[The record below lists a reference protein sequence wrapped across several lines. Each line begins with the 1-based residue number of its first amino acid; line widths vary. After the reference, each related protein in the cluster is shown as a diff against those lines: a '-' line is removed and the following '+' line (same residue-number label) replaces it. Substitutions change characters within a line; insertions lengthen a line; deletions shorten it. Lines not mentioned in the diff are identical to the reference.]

1 MYRSRWASTTESV
14 GDTVKVLHVLDH
26 SLPLHSGYVFRTQG
40 ILTEQRILGI
50 ETHHLTSAKHPDT
63 PAESECVDG
72 FVFHRTR
79 LAASPMDRVPGVD
92 QLRVV
97 WSLHDRLERL
107 VGVIKPD
114 VIHAHSPCLNGLA
127 ALYVARRHSIPLVY
141 ELRASWED
149 AAVSHGSTREG
160 SVRYR
165 LSKGLETFVLKRA
178 DAIVTICDG
187 LRRDVVSR
195 GVDQKRVSV
204 VANAVDRDLLQAAPK
219 FELVPQALQSL
230 AGRKVIGFFGS
241 FYSYEGL
248 DLLVSA
254 IAALKR
260 THGDVALMLLGS
272 GPEDAALRRQVEQLG
287 VERDVTFLGRVPH
300 DQVAAFYRHIDVF
313 VFPRRRMRL
322 TEIVTPLKPLEAM
335 AAGALVIASNVGGH
349 RELINDGA
357 TGILFPADDVDALVG
372 VLKRVLDQPDQ
383 YRALR
388 DNGRRYVH
396 TQRTWPQVAKG
407 YLPVYESLVGCG

>member
-1 MYRSRWASTTESV
+1 
-14 GDTVKVLHVLDH
+14 VKVLHVLDH

-79 LAASPMDRVPGVD
+79 LAASPMDRLPGVD

-97 WSLHDRLERL
+97 WSLRDRLERL
-107 VGVIKPD
+107 VCAIRPD

-127 ALYVARRHSIPLVY
+127 AGYVARRRSIPFVY

-165 LSKGLETFVLKRA
+165 LSKALETFVLRRA
-178 DAIVTICDG
+178 DGVVTICDG

-195 GVDQKRVSV
+195 GVDRSRISV
-204 VANAVDRDLLQAAPK
+204 VANAVGSGSPGGGPQTRTRAPGA
-219 FELVPQALQSL
+219 VR
-230 AGRKVIGFFGS
+230 GRKLIGFFGS

-254 IAALKR
+254 IAALKQ
-260 THGDVALMLLGS
+260 THGNVALMLLGS
-272 GPEDAALRRQVEQLG
+272 GPEDGSLRRQVERLG
-287 VERDVTFLGRVPH
+287 VERARNARERTSIRAY
-300 DQVAAFYRHIDVF
+300 AAYV
-313 VFPRRRMRL
+313 
-322 TEIVTPLKPLEAM
+322 
-335 AAGALVIASNVGGH
+335 
-349 RELINDGA
+349 A
-357 TGILFPADDVDALVG
+357 TGSEE
-372 VLKRVLDQPDQ
+372 
-383 YRALR
+383 
-388 DNGRRYVH
+388 
-396 TQRTWPQVAKG
+396 
-407 YLPVYESLVGCG
+407 LPSRL

>member
-1 MYRSRWASTTESV
+1 MCRTRWASTTESV
-14 GDTVKVLHVLDH
+14 GDEVKVLHVLDH

-63 PAESECVDG
+63 LTESECVDG

-79 LAASPMDRVPGVD
+79 LLASPMDRLPGVD

-97 WSLHDRLERL
+97 WSLGDRLERL
-107 VGVIKPD
+107 VRAIKPD
-114 VIHAHSPCLNGLA
+114 IIHAHSPCLNGLA
-127 ALYVARRHSIPLVY
+127 VLHVARRHSIPFVY

-165 LSKGLETFVLKRA
+165 LSKALETFVLRRA

-195 GVDQKRVSV
+195 GVDQSRVSV
-204 VANAVDRDLLQAAPK
+204 VANAVDRDLLEAAPK

-260 THGDVALMLLGS
+260 THYDVALMLLGS
-272 GPEDAALRRQVEQLG
+272 GPDDASLRRQAEQLG
-287 VERDVTFLGRVPH
+287 VGRDVTFLGRIPH
-300 DQVAAFYRHIDVF
+300 EQVAAFYRHIDMF

-335 AAGALVIASNVGGH
+335 AAGALVIASDVGGH
-349 RELINDGA
+349 RELIDDGA
-357 TGILFPADDVDALVG
+357 TGVLFRADDVDALVE
-372 VLKRVLDQPDQ
+372 VIKRAFDQPERYQ
-383 YRALR
+383 AMRES
-388 DNGRRYVH
+388 GRRYVH
-396 TQRTWPQVAKG
+396 RERTWPQVAKG
-407 YLPVYESLVGCG
+407 YLPVYESLIGQG